1 MVDLLAKRWANPF
14 FILDEFIRLNQ
25 LHEFLIEITKTI
37 VEEKKHDARWDFYLH
52 RICLTSDMTFEEY
65 VNALEKQEEEKA
77 REEISVEAIGQI
89 IGDSRTMLMN
99 T

>member
-1 MVDLLAKRWANPF
+1 MDLLAKRWANPF

-52 RICLTSDMTFEEY
+52 RVCRTTDMTFEEY
-65 VNALEKQEEEKA
+65 VDALEKQEKKKESEA
-77 REEISVEAIGQI
+77 ISPEAIGQI
-89 IGDSRTMLMN
+89 IGDSKNMLMN